1 VNSLGLP
8 RSSEVVRAQVFRGFL
23 NRYYRYNAPQPPTAA
38 TAKRDAKLVAGWYV
52 SSRRAERAL
61 RFAYALGQA
70 SITANPDGTIE
81 ATGLDDPAGNAL
93 KWREIGPFFY
103 QEVNGQSHLG
113 FSVAPDG
120 RPVSWAVDDLNVF
133 DFQRVTGL
141 TALGPLRVML
151 ICFLAILVLSLL
163 IRLGA
168 WIARR
173 ALGLRLNLSPPERRI
188 HLAARIGAIAF
199 LVVISGW
206 VIALSN
212 DQLILSPA
220 IVTVMIV
227 LYIIGVIAVFGGFAI
242 IAETV
247 VRLRYGPGGWFVR
260 VGELIVAL
268 AAAYGIWFLLEFGFV
283 SFVTNF

>member
-1 VNSLGLP
+1 
-8 RSSEVVRAQVFRGFL
+8 
-23 NRYYRYNAPQPPTAA
+23 
-38 TAKRDAKLVAGWYV
+38 
-52 SSRRAERAL
+52 
-61 RFAYALGQA
+61 
-70 SITANPDGTIE
+70 
-81 ATGLDDPAGNAL
+81 
-93 KWREIGPFFY
+93 
-103 QEVNGQSHLG
+103 
-113 FSVAPDG
+113 
-120 RPVSWAVDDLNVF
+120 LNVF

-141 TALGPLRVML
+141 TALGTLRVML